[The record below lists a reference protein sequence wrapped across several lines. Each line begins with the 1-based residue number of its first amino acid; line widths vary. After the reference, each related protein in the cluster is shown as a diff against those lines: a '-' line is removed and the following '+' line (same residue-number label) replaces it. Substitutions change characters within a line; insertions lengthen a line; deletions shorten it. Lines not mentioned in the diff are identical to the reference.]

1 MRGMKERS
9 SAKPSTSAGTSVGER
24 KKPFTSAL
32 PLNRYLLSA
41 YAAGMPSSIATT
53 VPIRGTDSEVTL
65 DGDSLVDDFDGTWLS
80 IDGAPVAYY
89 YLNTIEEGDN
99 YVISGYVPAILNG
112 ERVNLILNF
121 DSERPE
127 GYIAGALKVYS
138 ETETGQQSKE
148 LIAIGK
154 GDQVQFVCDYY
165 DYSGKYTDN
174 YLLGKAITLGDTAE
188 IANKAI
194 EDGKDKC
201 KATYCFTDL
210 YQKRYWTPVVE

>member
-1 MRGMKERS
+1 M
-9 SAKPSTSAGTSVGER
+9 
-24 KKPFTSAL
+24 
-32 PLNRYLLSA
+32 
-41 YAAGMPSSIATT
+41 
-53 VPIRGTDSEVTL
+53 
-65 DGDSLVDDFDGTWLS
+65 
-80 IDGAPVAYY
+80 
-89 YLNTIEEGDN
+89 
-99 YVISGYVPAILNG
+99 PAILNG

-165 DYSGKYTDN
+165 DYSGKYTDS

-194 EDGKDKC
+194 EGGKDKC